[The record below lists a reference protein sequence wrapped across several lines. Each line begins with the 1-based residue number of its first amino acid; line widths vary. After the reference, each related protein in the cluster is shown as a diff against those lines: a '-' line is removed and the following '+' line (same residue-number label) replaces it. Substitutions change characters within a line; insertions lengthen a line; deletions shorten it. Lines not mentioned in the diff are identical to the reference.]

1 MDRDTKSDVD
11 ELSIG
16 DRMDRLEA
24 IAETL
29 EAGNVG
35 LERAKELR
43 TEADDHLSELR
54 TELDIDGEIT
64 DIELDDPSTTD

>member
-1 MDRDTKSDVD
+1 MEPETDASAD

-29 EAGNVG
+29 EAGNID

-43 TEADDHLSELR
+43 TEADTHLSEIR

-64 DIELDDPSTTD
+64 DLELGDPNTTG

>member
-1 MDRDTKSDVD
+1 MGRDTDAKAD

-16 DRMDRLEA
+16 DRMDRLEE

-29 EAGNVG
+29 ETGNVD

-43 TEADDHLSELR
+43 TEADTHLSELR

-64 DIELDDPSTTD
+64 DIELDDPNTTD

>member
-1 MDRDTKSDVD
+1 MSSNTDSDTD

-29 EAGNVG
+29 EAGDID

-43 TEADDHLSELR
+43 AEADTHLSALR
-54 TELDIDGEIT
+54 TELDIDGKIT
-64 DIELDDPSTTD
+64 DLELDDPNTVD

>member
-1 MDRDTKSDVD
+1 MEHDTDAD
-11 ELSIG
+11 AGDLSIG
-16 DRMDRLEA
+16 DRMDRLEE

-29 EAGNVG
+29 EAGNVD

-43 TEADDHLSELR
+43 AEADTHLSELR

-64 DIELDDPSTTD
+64 DLELGDPNTTD